1 MKRTGACQQHLIII
15 KWISLKYFRL
25 DIVCSSLPWLSEQYI
40 TSCQIVQMHTV
51 ALNPTMLV
59 PCAQATVPGYFIVNI
74 YLFVYFVIQIFILYY
89 IIQPD
94 ISFILSSHCYSGLH
108 QIPLLCGCMYCEL
121 HEFLGCFLRSCVISV
136 AAVLSHCCVLFIFF
150 FNIWS

>member
-1 MKRTGACQQHLIII
+1 MYAVVCHDFLSNT
-15 KWISLKYFRL
+15 SLHAKL
-25 DIVCSSLPWLSEQYI
+25 CKCTQWLSIPRCWYHVHNI
-40 TSCQIVQMHTV
+40 K
-51 ALNPTMLV
+51 
-59 PCAQATVPGYFIVNI
+59 ATVPDYFIVNI

-150 FNIWS
+150 STFGHKDSTVAFS